1 MSQKIK
7 TAVLGVGYLGFFHA
21 QKHKASAHAEFV
33 GVFDASNERSK
44 KVATDLGCQAFT
56 ELGQLKGQVQ
66 AVTIAAT
73 TTAHYEIALWCL
85 SNGIHVNVEKPITAE
100 LKQAEHLIQIAKKNN
115 LKLSVG
121 HIERFNPCIAEIKKL
136 NLTPE
141 TLILK
146 RVGPF
151 KTRAADVSVLHDLMI
166 HDVDLLTWLTGSKI
180 KSSSVQKRKVFTQ
193 TWDWAD
199 VQVTLENGMTASLN
213 ASRISVTPDRSL
225 QLLKNSE
232 TVWAHLGTLELQH
245 AKLVDLKN
253 PEPAPVRTWQ
263 AVKSD
268 ALQTE
273 TDEFLKCIINSQPAP
288 VSGEDGALALSWVEE
303 WSK

>member
-21 QKHKASAHAEFV
+21 QKHKASPHAEFV
-33 GVFDASNERSK
+33 GVFDASTDRSK
-44 KVATDLGCQAFT
+44 KVAADLGCQAFT
-56 ELGQLKGQVQ
+56 ELGQLKNQVQ

-85 SNGIHVNVEKPITAE
+85 NNGIHVNVEKPITAQ
-100 LKQAEHLIQIAKKNN
+100 LKQAEELIQVAKKNK

-121 HIERFNPCIAEIKKL
+121 HIERFNPCMSEIKKL
-136 NLTPE
+136 NFTPE
-141 TLILK
+141 SLILK
-146 RVGPF
+146 RQGPF

-199 VQVTLENGMTASLN
+199 VHVTLENGMTASLT
-213 ASRISVTPDRSL
+213 ASRISATADRSL
-225 QLLKNSE
+225 QLIKNSE
-232 TVWAHLGTLELQH
+232 TLWAHLGTLDLQH

-253 PEPAPVRTWQ
+253 PEPAPIKAWQ
-263 AVKSD
+263 ATKAD
-268 ALQTE
+268 ALQME
-273 TDEFLKCIINSQPAP
+273 TDEFLKCIINDQPAP
-288 VSGEDGALALSWVEE
+288 VSGEDGAQALSWVEE

>member
-1 MSQKIK
+1 VSKIK

-21 QKHKASAHAEFV
+21 QKHRASQYAEFV
-33 GVFDASNERSK
+33 GVFDSSSDRAK
-44 KVATDLGCQAFT
+44 KVATDLGCLAFT
-56 ELGQLKGQVQ
+56 DLAQLKNQVD
-66 AVTIAAT
+66 AVTIATT

-85 SNGIHVNVEKPITAE
+85 NNGIHVNVEKPITAV
-100 LKQAEHLIQIAKKNN
+100 LRQAEELIQVAKKNK

-121 HIERFNPCIAEIKKL
+121 HIERFNPAISEVKKL
-136 NLTPE
+136 NFVPD

-146 RVGPF
+146 RQGPF

-199 VQVTLENGMTASLN
+199 VHVTMDNGMTASLT
-213 ASRISVTPDRSL
+213 ASRISATPDRSL
-225 QLLKNSE
+225 QLIKNSE
-232 TVWAHLGTLELQH
+232 TVWAHLGTLDLQH

-253 PEPAPVRTWQ
+253 PEPAPIHTWQ
-263 AVKSD
+263 AAKAD
-268 ALQTE
+268 ALQIE
-273 TDEFLKCIINSQPAP
+273 TDEFLKCILNDQPAP
-288 VSGEDGALALSWVEE
+288 VSGEDAALALSWVEE